1 MFEKEYLESLAQV
14 TACFTEYDGS
24 PECQSCALL
33 DLCRSSVKKSDA
45 APKTRSNKDPIRLS
59 VEFDTD
65 RVFESV
71 IIPNTDHEKQV
82 CAKCYKKFKGGDKVL
97 FVIPELKGKIADH
110 NATSPFLIYHQ
121 GTCGVIR

>member
-1 MFEKEYLESLAQV
+1 MSTFEKEYLESLAQV
-14 TACFTEYDGS
+14 TPCFTEFDGS
-24 PECQSCALL
+24 PECESCALL
-33 DLCRSSVKKSDA
+33 DLCRSSTKKNV
-45 APKTRSNKDPIRLS
+45 PKSRSHKDPVILS

-97 FVIPELKGKIADH
+97 FVIPELKGKLSEH
-110 NATSPFLIYHQ
+110 NATSPFIIYHQ
-121 GTCGVIR
+121 GTCGVLK